1 MILQLSKANKILR
14 VTSSVGQNC
23 AIIASNSM
31 VPFYALKDLLVHN
44 KAVPWLPPLSPMGH
58 STSTANC
65 IFLFSFITSLF
76 CNSSLAYS
84 VIHSPSLSFLIKLL
98 HLEPLSD
105 CRYIF
110 LPGPISLEFGFNFSV
125 LCFLCRSCC
134 SLCSHDCFPLY
145 LALCLFMPIQCL
157 EFKLQITQMWV
168 NTTLSPLI

>member
-1 MILQLSKANKILR
+1 MILQLSKANKIPR
-14 VTSSVGQNC
+14 VTSSIGQNC

-31 VPFYALKDLLVHN
+31 VPFYDLEDLVHN
-44 KAVPWLPPLSPMGH
+44 KAVPWLLSLSPMGH

-65 IFLFSFITSLF
+65 IFLFSFITNLF

-84 VIHSPSLSFLIKLL
+84 VIHSPSLSFLIKPL
-98 HLEPLSD
+98 HLEPWSD
-105 CRYIF
+105 CRYLF
-110 LPGPISLEFGFNFSV
+110 LPGPITLEFGFNFLV

-134 SLCSHDCFPLY
+134 SVCSHDCFPLY

>member
-110 LPGPISLEFGFNFSV
+110 LPGPISLEFGFNFFRYFAFCAEAVV
-125 LCFLCRSCC
+125 LSALMTASLCILPCACLCRSNAW
-134 SLCSHDCFPLY
+134 SSNY
-145 LALCLFMPIQCL
+145 
-157 EFKLQITQMWV
+157 K
-168 NTTLSPLI
+168 